1 MPSPPPSVADWA
13 NFFAAEVGAT
23 ASLTGLVIVAIS
35 INLARIIAFPHLPG
49 RAIETLTMLVGV
61 LIVATMGLVPG
72 QPTSLLGWEIM
83 VVGLTM
89 WLASV
94 LIQLRARGA
103 PIPGTRWAPVLR
115 MVVGQATSL
124 PFVVAGG
131 VIHFRG
137 PIGLYWLLPGVI
149 VCLVAAVMNAWVLL
163 VEIIR

>member
-1 MPSPPPSVADWA
+1 
-13 NFFAAEVGAT
+13 
-23 ASLTGLVIVAIS
+23 
-35 INLARIIAFPHLPG
+35 
-49 RAIETLTMLVGV
+49 MLVGV
-61 LIVATMGLVPG
+61 LIVASVGLVPG

-83 VVGLTM
+83 AVGLTM

-94 LIQLRARGA
+94 LLQLRTRGA
-103 PIPGTRWAPVLR
+103 AIPGTRWAPALR